1 MSNEPPHLP
10 DLPDQG
16 DSPDMTPNMAM
27 AQRVMGIFNEIDE
40 VMNDLNI
47 PNQDRPEVMQNL
59 MEAISADLMARLGAR
74 MSDEDKQELTDM
86 AQNVDM
92 ENPDLQSMAVFFRD
106 KFTPEELVQE
116 LTESIDGV
124 LKDFVA
130 EMS

>member
-1 MSNEPPHLP
+1 
-10 DLPDQG
+10 LPDQG